1 MVTENG
7 MVEEK
12 RGKER
17 REEREERKREEKR
30 GKERRREE
38 KRGKEE
44 KREKKRGKEKE
55 AYATCRVGF
64 FSMSMDRVWIAQKN
78 HLLTRK

>member
-17 REEREERKREEKR
+17 RREKKREE
-30 GKERRREE
+30 ER
-38 KRGKEE
+38 

-64 FSMSMDRVWIAQKN
+64 FSTRMDRVWIAQKN